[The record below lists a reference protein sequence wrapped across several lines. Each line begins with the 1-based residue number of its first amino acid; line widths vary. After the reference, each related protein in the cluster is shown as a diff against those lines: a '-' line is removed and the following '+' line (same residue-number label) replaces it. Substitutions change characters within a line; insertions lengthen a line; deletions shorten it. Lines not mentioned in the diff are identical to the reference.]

1 MYEIDRHDDH
11 SETMQGMGAAF
22 AAAVSPLLDK
32 CSQGNA
38 MIIHKDLAPG
48 AATTGSFD
56 VVKDALER
64 SYDCLG
70 ITCEDVGGLVNFR
83 GDGYL
88 ERAEAC
94 GGFKPADV
102 SYDDSGDGFQPADVG
117 YGDSQPAD
125 VGYGDS
131 QPADVGYGDSGDEVN
146 FGDGGA
152 AAEDRPRTST
162 ADEESAYV
170 ENGMSALFAALLSGV
185 IFGGLGVIGGAAI
198 GCAYVNHKKEK
209 PPAPAAE
216 DGDVL
221 RSSDF
226 MTENNII

>member
-38 MIIHKDLAPG
+38 MILHKDLAPG

-70 ITCEDVGGLVNFR
+70 ITCEDVGGLVNFQ
-83 GDGYL
+83 GDGFL
-88 ERAEAC
+88 AGAEAC
-94 GGFKPADV
+94 GGF
-102 SYDDSGDGFQPADVG
+102 
-117 YGDSQPAD
+117 
-125 VGYGDS
+125 
-131 QPADVGYGDSGDEVN
+131 QPADVGYGDSGDEDDSGDEVN
-146 FGDGGA
+146 FGDDGA
-152 AAEDRPRTST
+152 AA

-170 ENGMSALFAALLSGV
+170 ENGMSVLFAALLSGV

-198 GCAYVNHKKEK
+198 GCAYVHHQKKK

-216 DGDVL
+216 NGDVL
-221 RSSDF
+221 QSSDF
-226 MTENNII
+226 MTEENSIL